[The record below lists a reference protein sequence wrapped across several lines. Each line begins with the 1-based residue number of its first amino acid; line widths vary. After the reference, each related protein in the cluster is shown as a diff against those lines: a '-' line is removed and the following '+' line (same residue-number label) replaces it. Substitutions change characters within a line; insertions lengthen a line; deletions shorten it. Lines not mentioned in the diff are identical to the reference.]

1 MELRNIAIIAH
12 VDHGKTTLVD
22 ELLKQSG
29 AFRENEATV
38 ERALDSNDLE
48 RERGITILAKATS
61 VVWNDIRFNIVDTP
75 GHADFGGEVERI
87 LSMVD
92 GVVLLVDAAEGPMPQ
107 TKFVTSK
114 ALSLGLKPIVV
125 LNKVDKQDA
134 EPDRALDEVFDLFAN
149 LGANDEQLDFPS
161 KENITILATGPL
173 TSDELSHKIQA
184 FTGTDACHFFDAASP
199 IIYGDTIDQEI
210 VFKASRYDKGDPAY
224 LNCPMDKNDYIHF
237 RNELIEGEQANLK
250 DFEKESANFFEACL
264 PIEEIARRG
273 VDTMRYGP
281 LKSIG
286 LWNPKW
292 GDLFDKENRLKKR
305 PHAVVQLRK
314 EDLEGKLLNMVGFQT
329 NLKWSEQKRIFRM
342 IPGLEKAEFVRFGVM
357 HRNTFLESPKLLL
370 PTLQFMKRENLFA
383 AGQITGTEGYAA
395 AAAGGLLAGIN
406 ASLLAKGK
414 KPVSFPD
421 ESMIGSLMNFI
432 SNKNQILS
440 NQKKNK
446 FQPMP
451 ASFGLVPELTK
462 RIKDK
467 RLRYKAYQER
477 STEALNDFKNKL
489 DSCFDK
495 DHLLSKIY

>member
-1 MELRNIAIIAH
+1 MLEKEVIVVGAGLAGCEAAWQIANTGVSVKLIEMRPLRSTPAHHSSEFGELVCSNSFGALSPDRAAGLLQRELRTFNSLIIRTADKFSVPAGGALA
-12 VDHGKTTLVD
+12 VDR
-22 ELLKQSG
+22 S
-29 AFRENEATV
+29 
-38 ERALDSNDLE
+38 
-48 RERGITILAKATS
+48 
-61 VVWNDIRFNIVDTP
+61 
-75 GHADFGGEVERI
+75 
-87 LSMVD
+87 
-92 GVVLLVDAAEGPMPQ
+92 
-107 TKFVTSK
+107 KFSK
-114 ALSLGLKPIVV
+114 ALTEV
-125 LNKVDKQDA
+125 LSNHPLIEIK
-134 EPDRALDEVFDLFAN
+134 RL
-149 LGANDEQLDFPS
+149 EQLDLPS
-161 KENITILATGPL
+161 EENITILATGPL
-173 TSDELSHKIQA
+173 TSDELFIKIQN
-184 FTGTDACHFFDAASP
+184 FTGIDACHFFDAASP
-199 IIYGDTIDQEI
+199 IIYGDSLDKDI
-210 VFKASRYDKGDPAY
+210 VFKASRYDKGDPSY
-224 LNCPMDKNDYIHF
+224 FNCPMNKNEYTNF
-237 RNELIEGEQANLK
+237 REELIKGEQASLK

-264 PIEEIARRG
+264 PIEEIASRG

-292 GDLFDKENRLKKR
+292 GDLFDKENRIKKR
-305 PHAVVQLRK
+305 PHAIVQLRK

-370 PTLQFMKRENLFA
+370 PTLQFMKRVNLLA

-395 AAAGGLLAGIN
+395 AAAGGLIAGIN

-414 KPVSFPD
+414 QPVTFPS

-432 SNKNQILS
+432 SNRNKILS

-451 ASFGLVPELTK
+451 ASFGLVPELRK

-477 STEALNDFKNKL
+477 STEALNGFKKIL
-489 DSCFDK
+489 DSCFEK
-495 DHLLSKIY
+495 KTLTYQN

>member
-1 MELRNIAIIAH
+1 MLEKEVIVVGAGLAGCEAAWQIANTGVSVKLIEMRPLKSTPAHHSSEFGELVCSNSFGALSPDRAAGLLQKELRTFNSLIIQTADKFSVPAGGALA
-12 VDHGKTTLVD
+12 VDR
-22 ELLKQSG
+22 S
-29 AFRENEATV
+29 
-38 ERALDSNDLE
+38 
-48 RERGITILAKATS
+48 
-61 VVWNDIRFNIVDTP
+61 
-75 GHADFGGEVERI
+75 
-87 LSMVD
+87 
-92 GVVLLVDAAEGPMPQ
+92 
-107 TKFVTSK
+107 KFSK
-114 ALSLGLKPIVV
+114 ALTEV
-125 LNKVDKQDA
+125 LSNHPLIEIK
-134 EPDRALDEVFDLFAN
+134 RL
-149 LGANDEQLDFPS
+149 EQLDIPS
-161 KENITILATGPL
+161 EGNITILATGPL
-173 TSDELSHKIQA
+173 TSDELFIKIQK
-184 FTGTDACHFFDAASP
+184 FTGIDACHFFDAASP
-199 IIYGDTIDQEI
+199 IIYGDTIDKDI

-224 LNCPMDKNDYIHF
+224 FNCPMNKNEYINF
-237 RNELIEGEQANLK
+237 RGELIKGEQASLK

-264 PIEEIARRG
+264 PIEEIASRG

-305 PHAVVQLRK
+305 PHAIVQLRK

-357 HRNTFLESPKLLL
+357 HRNTFLESPKLLS
-370 PTLQFMKRENLFA
+370 PTLQFIKRENLLA

-395 AAAGGLLAGIN
+395 AAAGGLIAGIN

-414 KPVSFPD
+414 QPVTFPG

-432 SNKNQILS
+432 SNRNKILS

-451 ASFGLVPELTK
+451 ASFGLVPELSK

-477 STEALNDFKNKL
+477 STEVLNRFKKIL
-489 DSCFDK
+489 DSCFEK
-495 DHLLSKIY
+495 KPLTYQN